1 MKNLSAFIIGLSVI
15 FVCNWAIGKPNTDN
29 QPVNAPNSSGENSIT
44 IISSPEL
51 YNLAKTWTTEYAR
64 LYPSLQIKTETLTE
78 EASQPE
84 NKTTIGLVL
93 EEPTKINQS
102 NDSWKMVVGH
112 DAVVPVISA
121 KNPLL
126 NEIYRQGLTS
136 EDFALLFSGKT
147 SWNKL
152 VEVQANATA
161 NCFLI
166 NNESIK
172 KNFSE
177 YSNTDLEALN
187 TNTVTCAS
195 ELISALSKDVY
206 AIGFCRLADISNIE
220 TGSLDENIRLVP
232 IDKNQ
237 NGRMD
242 YFEKIYDNLNTFT
255 RGIWIGKYPHELSG
269 NVYAIAPS
277 KPTDENTLA
286 FLTWMVTDGQ
296 KFLNRSGYSFL
307 ASNEIQT
314 SRDALATGKTTTVV
328 VSEKPAMAK
337 TWPYVVLIM
346 AVVAIA
352 AFAVFRY
359 AKRNNLSI
367 LDEDIS
373 LTPAFDENSIKAPKG
388 LYFDKTHTWAFM
400 ESDGMVKIG
409 LDDFMQHITGSITR
423 LKLKETGESVR
434 KGEKIVTIIRDGKQL
449 DIYSPITGTIIH
461 QNQELKTSPSLINSA
476 PFSEG
481 WIYSVEP
488 KNWLREIQF
497 LFMGDTYQDWLK
509 NEFAR
514 LKDFFATYMRSSQ
527 AVYSHIVLQDG
538 GALTDN
544 ILADMGPE
552 VWEEFQNKFINTSK

>member
-1 MKNLSAFIIGLSVI
+1 
-15 FVCNWAIGKPNTDN
+15 
-29 QPVNAPNSSGENSIT
+29 
-44 IISSPEL
+44 
-51 YNLAKTWTTEYAR
+51 
-64 LYPSLQIKTETLTE
+64 LYPSLQIKTEPLTGK
-78 EASQPE
+78 ASQPE

-93 EEPTKINQS
+93 DEPNKIAQNQ
-102 NDSWKMVVGH
+102 NVWKMVVGH
-112 DAVVPVISA
+112 DAVVPVMNS
-121 KNPLL
+121 KNPLW
-126 NEIYRQGLTS
+126 NEINRQGLTS

-152 VEVQANATA
+152 IDVPANATA
-161 NCFLI
+161 NCFFI
-166 NNESIK
+166 NNESVK
-172 KNFSE
+172 ENFAK
-177 YSNTDLEALN
+177 YSNTDFEAIKIN
-187 TNTVTCAS
+187 TAASAS

-206 AIGFCRLADISNIE
+206 AIGFCRLADISNTE
-220 TGSLDENIRLVP
+220 TGSLDENIRLLP

-255 RGIWIGKYPHELSG
+255 RGIWIGKYPRELSVS
-269 NVYAIAPS
+269 VYAIAPS
-277 KPTDENTLA
+277 KPTDKNTVA

-307 ASNEIQT
+307 ASNEIQS
-314 SRDALATGKTTTVV
+314 SRDALLATTELTEVV
-328 VSEKPAMAK
+328 ASEKSLMAK
-337 TWPYVVLIM
+337 TWPYVSIILI
-346 AVVAIA
+346 V
-352 AFAVFRY
+352 FALAGFSVYRY
-359 AKRNNLSI
+359 AKKNNFAM
-367 LDEDIS
+367 LDENLS

-400 ESDGMVKIG
+400 ESNGMVKIG
-409 LDDFMQHITGSITR
+409 LDDFMQHITGNITR
-423 LKLKETGESVR
+423 IKLKETGESVR

-449 DIYSPITGTIIH
+449 DIFSPLSGTIVN
-461 QNQELKTSPSLINSA
+461 QNQELKSNPTLINSA

-481 WIYSVEP
+481 WIYSIEP

-497 LFMGDTYQDWLK
+497 LFMGDTYQDWLQD
-509 NEFAR
+509 EFAR